1 MEELFKSWAGAIAL
15 SIEAGAVLIIALGAV
30 EALART
36 AWRLVSTAKGVTG
49 RKEIWVR
56 FAIWLLLGLE
66 FELAAD
72 VVRSAISPT
81 WTAIGML
88 GAIAAI
94 RTALN
99 YFLERDIKEFEESL
113 EPPEPVQDLHT

>member
-1 MEELFKSWAGAIAL
+1 MEDLFKSWAGTIAL
-15 SIEAGAVLIIALGAV
+15 AIEAGAVLIIAIGAV
-30 EALART
+30 EALVRT
-36 AWRLVSTAKGVTG
+36 AWRIVSSAKGVTG

-99 YFLERDIKEFEESL
+99 YFLERDISEFAAEQAAA
-113 EPPEPVQDLHT
+113 PPAA

>member
-1 MEELFKSWAGAIAL
+1 MEELFKSWASAIAL

-99 YFLERDIKEFEESL
+99 YFLERDISEFTAEQASAAR
-113 EPPEPVQDLHT
+113 PA